1 MGKPKQLE
9 IIYKNGVPK
18 IYLSGKKI
26 KIASKKNN
34 KSYKKNRVPKKKCER
49 KIELR
54 VPKRRI
60 LWGEV
65 RNWFKKRTGHS
76 QECKSKKGTLRQDK
90 NEIGLKKLPR
100 KLLLKNTR
108 TR

>member
-18 IYLSGKKI
+18 IYLSGKNI
-26 KIASKKNN
+26 KNCFKKEQQILQ
-34 KSYKKNRVPKKKCER
+34 KTECQKRSAKGT
-49 KIELR
+49 IELR

-65 RNWFKKRTGHS
+65 RNRFKKKNRAFSRMQIKERNSQTG
-76 QECKSKKGTLRQDK
+76 
-90 NEIGLKKLPR
+90 
-100 KLLLKNTR
+100 
-108 TR
+108 

>member
-1 MGKPKQLE
+1 MLQKRTTNPT
-9 IIYKNGVPK
+9 
-18 IYLSGKKI
+18 
-26 KIASKKNN
+26 
-34 KSYKKNRVPKKKCER
+34 KKNRVPEKKCER

-90 NEIGLKKLPR
+90 NEIGFKKLPR
-100 KLLLKNTR
+100 ILLLKNTG

>member
-18 IYLSGKKI
+18 IYLSGKI
-26 KIASKKNN
+26 LKIASKRTTNPT
-34 KSYKKNRVPKKKCER
+34 KNRVPKKKCER

-100 KLLLKNTR
+100 ILLLKNTR

>member
-18 IYLSGKKI
+18 IYLSGKNI
-26 KIASKKNN
+26 KNCFKKEQQILQ
-34 KSYKKNRVPKKKCER
+34 KTECQKRSAKGT
-49 KIELR
+49 IELR

-65 RNWFKKRTGHS
+65 RNRFKKRTGHS